1 VSWRVGVRP
10 EAELDV
16 AIAASWYEAQ
26 RPGLGAEFIDDVSRT
41 VMTLAD
47 NPLRNRV
54 VQAGVRRLMARRF
67 PYAIAYRVD
76 GDAVMVISI
85 LHMSRDDASR

>member
-26 RPGLGAEFIDDVSRT
+26 RPGLGTKFIDEISRT
-41 VMTLAD
+41 VATLAD
-47 NPLRNRV
+47 NPLRRREV
-54 VQAGVRRLMARRF
+54 MEGVRRVLARRF
-67 PYAIAYRVD
+67 PYAIAYRVE
-76 GDAVMVISI
+76 GDEVIVMSI
-85 LHMSRDDASR
+85 LHMSRGVA

>member
-1 VSWRVGVRP
+1 MTWRVGVRP

-54 VQAGVRRLMARRF
+54 IQEGIRRVMARRF
-67 PYAIAYRVD
+67 PYAIAYQVD

-85 LHMSRDDASR
+85 LHMSRDEASR